1 MAELVDALVSNTCGF
16 TSMPVRSRLWV
27 LQNRLYSIKVNSR
40 FFIYKFNIN
49 NMKKNDII
57 FIICAVLF
65 FAPFFFSNSVYGW
78 FISATNTHPY
88 LMSFAKFAILSTAG
102 ECIGL
107 RIKTGNYSSK
117 GFGVIPRGITWGFLG
132 VLISAAMTIFS
143 NGVPAFLNTLVNC
156 FI

>member
-1 MAELVDALVSNTCGF
+1 
-16 TSMPVRSRLWV
+16 
-27 LQNRLYSIKVNSR
+27 
-40 FFIYKFNIN
+40 
-49 NMKKNDII
+49 MKKNDII

-65 FAPFFFSNSVYGW
+65 FAPFFFSNTVYGW

-117 GFGVIPRGITWGFLG
+117 GFVRGEHCRRYDEGLFPDR
-132 VLISAAMTIFS
+132 IS
-143 NGVPAFLNTLVNC
+143 
-156 FI
+156 